1 MESSVSSSRHHAIY
15 FVREPGGL
23 ESDTRE
29 KLAHNSKSPSPAS
42 NEIMNPSDVPTE
54 MTSKRRRLLQPASEK
69 LQVLA
74 AINNGFHT
82 LRFVSEELRCDREV
96 ILAGAVNKYG
106 PQLEYASQQLQSD
119 REVVLAAVN
128 ADGYALQYASEE
140 LRSDREVV
148 LAAVKNNYGPACNL
162 HRKRYVLTRR
172 SSWLLSRNTQMR
184 WSSQWAIF
192 HEKGRHEWL

>member
-82 LRFVSEELRCDREV
+82 LQFV
-96 ILAGAVNKYG
+96 
-106 PQLEYASQQLQSD
+106 
-119 REVVLAAVN
+119 
-128 ADGYALQYASEE
+128 SEE
-140 LRSDREVV
+140 LRSDREVI
-148 LAAVKNNYGPACNL
+148 LAAVNKYGPCVATATVRPRSRPGCCQ
-162 HRKRYVLTRR
+162 RR
-172 SSWLLSRNTQMR
+172 WLCIAICVRRTTVRPRSRLGCCQ
-184 WSSQWAIF
+184 
-192 HEKGRHEWL
+192 E